1 MHVKFFDIIPFF
13 KRAVDLM
20 LITRYRRSILYY
32 DNYMLEGVSNLYRFT
47 AEIRRMGNLT
57 LNVEMPRGIHE
68 RACRHETRR

>member
-1 MHVKFFDIIPFF
+1 
-13 KRAVDLM
+13 
-20 LITRYRRSILYY
+20 
-32 DNYMLEGVSNLYRFT
+32 MLEGVSNLYRFT